1 MTPFMTEDFLLDTE
15 FSAVCT
21 MTMPKTSRFSTI
33 TATCLRSRLPKI
45 IVLKICMTS
54 G

>member
-15 FSAVCT
+15 LPAVCIMIMRKT
-21 MTMPKTSRFSTI
+21 SLSSITIAICRHSKSPKTTGSR
-33 TATCLRSRLPKI
+33 
-45 IVLKICMTS
+45 ICMTS